1 MPQSQRDATGER
13 SISLAEG
20 HEMTGVQDVLYD
32 STHLALIHNVKTG
45 TISNPDDTELTPR
58 TEPRMHHINQL
69 LIRTIVTLN

>member
-45 TISNPDDTELTPR
+45 GKFRSEVQHRRRI
-58 TEPRMHHINQL
+58 
-69 LIRTIVTLN
+69 